1 MIFCSLYDS
10 NDFSRNN
17 VIDSITYANSK
28 QTRLILKIS
37 KSYSVQPYMGS
48 VDGWIWTFMTIIFV
62 CLFLPHESRPANNLY
77 YFVVYPRSF
86 NDTHSRMLSL
96 CLLQNYRGKKGI
108 SFWSLWVA
116 LEDRKCNCW
125 ARAHRWRRLE
135 VYLVNSLSF
144 ILWNLNCQ
152 EDLTQGKSYHYL
164 VGLLFPGKY
173 VLKPTSEKR

>member
-1 MIFCSLYDS
+1 MPTAKI
-10 NDFSRNN
+10 
-17 VIDSITYANSK
+17 
-28 QTRLILKIS
+28 RLILKIS
-37 KSYSVQPYMGS
+37 KFYSVQPCMGS

-96 CLLQNYRGKKGI
+96 SLLQNYRGKKGII

-125 ARAHRWRRLE
+125 ARTHRWRRLE

-144 ILWNLNCQ
+144 ILWNLICQ
-152 EDLTQGKSYHYL
+152 KDLTQEKGYHFL
-164 VGLLFPGKY
+164 VELLFLGK
-173 VLKPTSEKR
+173 VCLSTSRLQKVD